1 VGSNPIDGTRSTQT
15 LVGDHLEQ
23 ASIAAGGSWLVGMAA
38 PAPSRSQKVSL
49 QEARSSICLLI
60 TTVVLSKMK
69 NIACCFPTI
78 RTVGF
83 T

>member
-1 VGSNPIDGTRSTQT
+1 MGSNPIDATRSTQT

-60 TTVVLSKMK
+60 STVVLVTARVSGYEV
-69 NIACCFPTI
+69 AGQRFD
-78 RTVGF
+78 
-83 T
+83 